1 MFQSLL
7 VPLDGSDAIEVDS
20 HTFSLVEESLF
31 VTDQYI
37 VVTSTPIYDDVHTIL
52 RYDLDGSNLLTLYS
66 SSSFGGIGAMLLVGD
81 TVLIG
86 TDALKSTPLAGGGLS
101 TIEGSRGYSHLTL
114 AGDEVLATSGDA
126 IWSVSLDGS
135 RARQVVATTG
145 DVWAIAFDDRYV
157 YWLEYNYGSKD
168 SLIRKAAR

>member
-1 MFQSLL
+1 
-7 VPLDGSDAIEVDS
+7 
-20 HTFSLVEESLF
+20 
-31 VTDQYI
+31 
-37 VVTSTPIYDDVHTIL
+37 
-52 RYDLDGSNLLTLYS
+52 
-66 SSSFGGIGAMLLVGD
+66 MLLVGD